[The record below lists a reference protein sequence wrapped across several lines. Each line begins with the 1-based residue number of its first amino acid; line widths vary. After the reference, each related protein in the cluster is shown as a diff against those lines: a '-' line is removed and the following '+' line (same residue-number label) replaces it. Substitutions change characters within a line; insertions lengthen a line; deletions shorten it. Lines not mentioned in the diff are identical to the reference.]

1 MLFFN
6 FPLTF
11 FRVVFFLTRSQS
23 RADRLKYTLVF
34 KVVLGA
40 EWGILVTKLKC
51 SDFRS

>member
-6 FPLTF
+6 FPVTF
-11 FRVVFFLTRSQS
+11 FRVVFLTRPQS